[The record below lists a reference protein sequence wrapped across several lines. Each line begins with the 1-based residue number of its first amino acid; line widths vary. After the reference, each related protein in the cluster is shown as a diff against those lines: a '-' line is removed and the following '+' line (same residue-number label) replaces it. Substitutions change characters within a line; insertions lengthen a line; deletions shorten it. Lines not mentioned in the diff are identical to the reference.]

1 MSRQHFVRL
10 GTLGHVG
17 RFTAVD
23 AVSYP
28 RGSRVILRTARG
40 LEIGEVLSPAAEPN
54 QQGSTERGLTDGS
67 ILRGM
72 TVEDQLLEA
81 RLEQKR
87 QEAFAACSQLLA
99 ERGCEAVLLEVE
111 QIFDGQSL
119 YFHFLGTVPPEV
131 ETLVAELAET
141 YDAVAQL
148 KQFGETLEHGCGPGC
163 GTESATGQG
172 CSTCST
178 GCAISGACG
187 VKKTAAT

>member
-23 AVSYP
+23 AVAYP

-40 LEIGEVLSPAAEPN
+40 LEIGEVLSPADEP
-54 QQGSTERGLTDGS
+54 TERGLTDGS

-87 QEAFAACSQLLA
+87 QEAFAACSQLLI
-99 ERGCEAVLLEVE
+99 ERGCDAVLLEVE

-131 ETLVAELAET
+131 EALVAELAET

-148 KQFGETLEHGCGPGC
+148 KQFGETLEQGCGPGC
-163 GTESATGQG
+163 GTESAAGHG

-187 VKKTAAT
+187 VKKVTPDS